1 MPEVELKSAVNPF
14 AGDKD
19 REQIWEML
27 VRRDIE
33 AFVSQDWSM
42 VADDFDEARF
52 LGIHA
57 HGETDPDNWDAA
69 FPTLAAYRDEWL
81 RQSADSAATDY
92 AEPLAAGIFRA
103 TDLSVIDITGDVAVA
118 RKKFD
123 GTIAKADGSLDRLN
137 WQTLY
142 FCRRDG
148 ERWKITGFVGYM
160 AYR

>member
-1 MPEVELKSAVNPF
+1 MKEVINPF

-19 REQIWEML
+19 REQIWEKL

-33 AFVSQDWSM
+33 AFVGQNWAL

-57 HGETDPDNWDAA
+57 HGEANPDKWDAA
-69 FPTLAAYRDEWL
+69 FPTLTAYRDEWL
-81 RQSADSAATDY
+81 RQAAESAATEY
-92 AEPLAAGIFRA
+92 AESLADGVFRA
-103 TDLSVIDITGDVAVA
+103 TNLGVIDINGDVAVA

-123 GTIAKADGSLDRLN
+123 GTIKKADGTHDRLD

-142 FCRRDG
+142 FCRRHG
-148 ERWKITGFVGYM
+148 ERWRITGFIGYM
-160 AYR
+160 VNS

>member
-1 MPEVELKSAVNPF
+1 MMIDNPF

-19 REQIWEML
+19 REQIWDML

-33 AFVSQDWSM
+33 AFVTQNWSL

-57 HGETDPDNWDAA
+57 HGEANPDKWDAA
-69 FPTLAAYRDEWL
+69 FPTLASYRDEWL
-81 RQSADSAATDY
+81 RQAAASAATDY
-92 AEPLAAGIFRA
+92 AESLADGVHRA
-103 TDLSVIDITGDVAVA
+103 TRLNVIDINGDVAVA

-123 GTIAKADGSLDRLN
+123 GTIAKADGTQDILN

-148 ERWKITGFVGYM
+148 GRWRITGFVGYM
-160 AYR
+160 VND

>member
-1 MPEVELKSAVNPF
+1 MRSAVNPF
-14 AGDKD
+14 AGDRD

-33 AFVSQDWSM
+33 AFVSQDWSL
-42 VADDFDEARF
+42 VADDFDEVRF

-57 HGETDPDNWDAA
+57 HNDRNPDKWDAG
-69 FPTLAAYRDEWL
+69 FPTLASYRDEWL
-81 RQSADSAATDY
+81 RQAAESAAVEY
-92 AEPLAAGIFRA
+92 AESLAEGIFRA
-103 TDLSVIDITGDVAVA
+103 TDLSVIDVTGDVALA

-123 GTIAKADGSLDRLN
+123 GTISRKDGSVDRLN

-142 FCRRDG
+142 FCRR
-148 ERWKITGFVGYM
+148 EKARWKITGFVGYM

>member
-1 MPEVELKSAVNPF
+1 MIIDNPF

-19 REQIWEML
+19 REQIWDML
-27 VRRDIE
+27 VRRDID
-33 AFVSQDWSM
+33 AFVTQNWSL

-57 HGETDPDNWDAA
+57 HGEANPDKWDAA
-69 FPTLAAYRDEWL
+69 FPTLASYRDEWL
-81 RQSADSAATDY
+81 RQAAASAATDY
-92 AEPLAAGIFRA
+92 AESLADGVHRA
-103 TDLSVIDITGDVAVA
+103 TRLNVIDINGDVAVA

-123 GTIAKADGSLDRLN
+123 GTIAKADGTQDILN

-148 ERWKITGFVGYM
+148 GRWRITGFVGYM
-160 AYR
+160 VND

>member
-1 MPEVELKSAVNPF
+1 MMIDNPF
-14 AGDKD
+14 SADKD
-19 REQIWEML
+19 REQIWDML

-33 AFVSQDWSM
+33 AFVTQNWSL

-57 HGETDPDNWDAA
+57 HGEANPDKWDAA
-69 FPTLAAYRDEWL
+69 FPTLASYRDEWL
-81 RQSADSAATDY
+81 RQASASAATDY
-92 AEPLAAGIFRA
+92 AESLTDGVHRA
-103 TDLSVIDITGDVAVA
+103 TRLNVIDINGDVAVA

-123 GTIAKADGSLDRLN
+123 GTIAKADGTQDILN

-148 ERWKITGFVGYM
+148 DRWRITGFVGYM
-160 AYR
+160 VND

>member
-1 MPEVELKSAVNPF
+1 MMGAVNPF
-14 AGDKD
+14 AGDRD

-33 AFVSQDWSM
+33 AFVTQNWSL
-42 VADDFDEARF
+42 VADDFDELRF

-57 HGETDPDNWDAA
+57 HNEPNPDKWGAS
-69 FPTLAAYRDEWL
+69 FPTLASYRDEWL
-81 RQSADSAATDY
+81 RQAAESASVEY
-92 AEPLAAGIFRA
+92 AEPLADGIFRA
-103 TDLSVIDITGDVAVA
+103 TDLSVIDITGDVALA

-123 GTIAKADGSLDRLN
+123 GTISRKDGSVDRLN

-142 FCRRDG
+142 FCRREA